1 MPLLLAGG
9 VCCVAAFVGAGAGLA
24 AGALA
29 GAAVA
34 PGGVEAA
41 GALEADAGGDFLDLV
56 DLAVDE
62 SLVLAEESAVAD
74 LPDLEVFF
82 EVPASA
88 AAVPESDVSA
98 FLDLEDFL
106 AEEVSAEAEESAVSD
121 FWDLEDF
128 FAEELSAVAWSV
140 EAVDF
145 FFEED
150 FEEVEESLADE
161 SSVVFFFL
169 DFDVVVSV
177 WS

>member
-1 MPLLLAGG
+1 LTQTMPLLLAGG
-9 VCCVAAFVGAGAGLA
+9 VCWVAAFVGAGAGV
-24 AGALA
+24 
-29 GAAVA
+29 AVA

-41 GALEADAGGDFLDLV
+41 GALEADAGGDFFDLV
-56 DLAVDE
+56 DLAAVDE
-62 SLVLAEESAVAD
+62 SLVLAEESSVAD
-74 LPDLEVFF
+74 LADLDVFF

-88 AAVPESDVSA
+88 AAVPESAVSA

-106 AEEVSAEAEESAVSD
+106 AEEVSAEAVESAVSD

-150 FEEVEESLADE
+150 FEEVEESLADD

-169 DFDVVVSV
+169 DFDVAVSV

>member
-9 VCCVAAFVGAGAGLA
+9 VCWLAAFVGAGAGVA
-24 AGALA
+24 A
-29 GAAVA
+29 
-34 PGGVEAA
+34 GGVEAS
-41 GALEADAGGDFLDLV
+41 GALEADAGGDFFALV
-56 DLAVDE
+56 DLAAVDE

-150 FEEVEESLADE
+150 FEEVEESLAD

-169 DFDVVVSV
+169 DFDVAVSG